1 MEPFNELHTNQ
12 TISCAFCCVC
22 ISLHA
27 YDHPDLRMGNAIGSR
42 KLETAAMAGGKVVLS
57 DGRVQNLEEET
68 TVAEIMLENPHHV
81 VVEFDPSSITFNKD
95 GKTVKKKL
103 TPLPADNTLEPG
115 KIYLV
120 LPAKR
125 SGGSGGGA
133 KSSSSSS
140 AVMTSEEIRKM
151 LFSATAMVRSSFS
164 YYEGILPWFTTR
176 SYNNS
181 NSPAVDAVVAATSV
195 GKLEAEEEGR
205 PEFLSRQL
213 SGRGWKPSLDP
224 IKEKKAK
231 KKIHQLLSF

>member
-1 MEPFNELHTNQ
+1 
-12 TISCAFCCVC
+12 
-22 ISLHA
+22 
-27 YDHPDLRMGNAIGSR
+27 MGNAIGPR
-42 KLETAAMAGGKVVLS
+42 KLETAAMAAGKVVLS

-68 TVAEIMLENPHHV
+68 TVAEIMLENPQHV

-125 SGGSGGGA
+125 SGSGGV
-133 KSSSSSS
+133 KPPSSSS
-140 AVMTSEEIRKM
+140 AVMTSEEMRKM

-164 YYEGILPWFTTR
+164 YYDGILPWFTSK
-176 SYNNS
+176 SYNNK
-181 NSPAVDAVVAATSV
+181 PAVDAVVAATSV
-195 GKLEAEEEGR
+195 GKLEAVTEEEGR
-205 PEFLSRQL
+205 SEFLSRQL
-213 SGRGWKPSLDP
+213 SGRGWRPSLDP

-231 KKIHQLLSF
+231 KKIHKLLSF

>member
-1 MEPFNELHTNQ
+1 
-12 TISCAFCCVC
+12 
-22 ISLHA
+22 
-27 YDHPDLRMGNAIGSR
+27 MGNVAGSR
-42 KLETAAMAGGKVVLS
+42 KLDAAGMAAGKVVLS

-68 TVAEIMLENPHHV
+68 TVAEIMLENPQHV
-81 VVEFDPSSITFNKD
+81 VVEFDPSSISFNNHQRKNND
-95 GKTVKKKL
+95 AKTVKRKL
-103 TPLPADNTLEPG
+103 APLPADKTLEPG

-125 SGGSGGGA
+125 NGGRAA
-133 KSSSSSS
+133 KSSSS
-140 AVMTSEEIRKM
+140 AVLTSEEMRKM

-176 SYNNS
+176 SYKNN
-181 NSPAVDAVVAATSV
+181 NPASDAVVAATSV
-195 GKLEAEEEGR
+195 GRLEAEMEEEDR

-231 KKIHQLLSF
+231 KKIHQRFLL

>member
-1 MEPFNELHTNQ
+1 
-12 TISCAFCCVC
+12 
-22 ISLHA
+22 
-27 YDHPDLRMGNAIGSR
+27 MGNAIGSR
-42 KLETAAMAGGKVVLS
+42 KLETAAMAAGKVVLS

-68 TVAEIMLENPHHV
+68 TVAEIMLENPQHV

-125 SGGSGGGA
+125 SGSGGGA
-133 KSSSSSS
+133 KSSSSS
-140 AVMTSEEIRKM
+140 AVMTAEEIRKM

-164 YYEGILPWFTTR
+164 YYEGILPWFTAR

-181 NSPAVDAVVAATSV
+181 NSNPAVDAVVAATSV

-231 KKIHQLLSF
+231 KKIHKLLTF

>member
-1 MEPFNELHTNQ
+1 ML
-12 TISCAFCCVC
+12 C

-27 YDHPDLRMGNAIGSR
+27 YDRPGLRMGNAIGSR
-42 KLETAAMAGGKVVLS
+42 KLETAAMAAGKVVLS

-68 TVAEIMLENPHHV
+68 TVAEIMLENPQHV

-125 SGGSGGGA
+125 SGSGGGA
-133 KSSSSSS
+133 KSSSSS

-176 SYNNS
+176 SYSNS
-181 NSPAVDAVVAATSV
+181 NPAVDAVVAATSV
-195 GKLEAEEEGR
+195 GKLEAETEEEGR

-224 IKEKKAK
+224 IKEKNAK
-231 KKIHQLLSF
+231 KKILHQLLSF

>member
-1 MEPFNELHTNQ
+1 
-12 TISCAFCCVC
+12 
-22 ISLHA
+22 
-27 YDHPDLRMGNAIGSR
+27 MGNAIGSR
-42 KLETAAMAGGKVVLS
+42 KLETAAMAAGKVVLS

-68 TVAEIMLENPHHV
+68 TVAEIMLENPQHV

-125 SGGSGGGA
+125 SGSGGGD
-133 KSSSSSS
+133 KSSSSS

-176 SYNNS
+176 SYSNS
-181 NSPAVDAVVAATSV
+181 NPAVDAVVAATSV
-195 GKLEAEEEGR
+195 GKLEAETEEEGR

-231 KKIHQLLSF
+231 KKILHQLLSF

>member
-1 MEPFNELHTNQ
+1 
-12 TISCAFCCVC
+12 
-22 ISLHA
+22 
-27 YDHPDLRMGNAIGSR
+27 MGNVAGSR
-42 KLETAAMAGGKVVLS
+42 KLDAAGMPAGKVVLS

-68 TVAEIMLENPHHV
+68 TVAEIMLENPQHV
-81 VVEFDPSSITFNKD
+81 VVEFDPSSISFNNHQRKNND
-95 GKTVKKKL
+95 AKTVKRKL
-103 TPLPADNTLEPG
+103 APLPADKTLEPG

-125 SGGSGGGA
+125 NGGRAA
-133 KSSSSSS
+133 KSSSS
-140 AVMTSEEIRKM
+140 AVLTSEEMRKM

-176 SYNNS
+176 SYKNN
-181 NSPAVDAVVAATSV
+181 NPATDAVVAATSV
-195 GKLEAEEEGR
+195 GRLEAEMEEEDR

-231 KKIHQLLSF
+231 KKIHQRFLL

>member
-1 MEPFNELHTNQ
+1 
-12 TISCAFCCVC
+12 
-22 ISLHA
+22 
-27 YDHPDLRMGNAIGSR
+27 MGNVAGSR
-42 KLETAAMAGGKVVLS
+42 KLDAAAMAAGKVVLS

-68 TVAEIMLENPHHV
+68 TVAEIMLENPQHV
-81 VVEFDPSSITFNKD
+81 VVEFDPSSISFNNHHRKNND
-95 GKTVKKKL
+95 AAKTVKKKL
-103 TPLPADNTLEPG
+103 APLPADKTLEPG

-125 SGGSGGGA
+125 SYSGA
-133 KSSSSSS
+133 TKSSSSA
-140 AVMTSEEIRKM
+140 AVLTSEELRKL

-176 SYNNS
+176 SNKNI
-181 NSPAVDAVVAATSV
+181 NPAADAVVAATSV
-195 GKLEAEEEGR
+195 GRLEAEMEEEER

-231 KKIHQLLSF
+231 KKMHQRFLF

>member
-1 MEPFNELHTNQ
+1 
-12 TISCAFCCVC
+12 
-22 ISLHA
+22 
-27 YDHPDLRMGNAIGSR
+27 MGNVAGSR
-42 KLETAAMAGGKVVLS
+42 KLNAASMAARKVVLS

-68 TVAEIMLENPHHV
+68 TVAEIMLENPQHV
-81 VVEFDPSSITFNKD
+81 VVEFDPSSISFNND
-95 GKTVKKKL
+95 AKTVKKKL
-103 TPLPADNTLEPG
+103 APLPADKTLEPG

-125 SGGSGGGA
+125 SSGSAA
-133 KSSSSSS
+133 KSSSAS
-140 AVMTSEEIRKM
+140 AVLTSEEMRKM

-176 SYNNS
+176 SYKNNI
-181 NSPAVDAVVAATSV
+181 PATDAVVAATSV
-195 GKLEAEEEGR
+195 GRLEAEMEEEER

-231 KKIHQLLSF
+231 KKIHQRFLL

>member
-1 MEPFNELHTNQ
+1 M
-12 TISCAFCCVC
+12 CVVLCLC
-22 ISLHA
+22 ISSHT
-27 YDHPDLRMGNAIGSR
+27 YHYPDLRMGNAIVSR
-42 KLETAAMAGGKVVLS
+42 KLETAAMAAGKVVLS

-68 TVAEIMLENPHHV
+68 TVAEIMLENPQHV

-125 SGGSGGGA
+125 SGSCGGA
-133 KSSSSSS
+133 KSSST

-176 SYNNS
+176 SYNNNS
-181 NSPAVDAVVAATSV
+181 NPAVDAVVAATSV
-195 GKLEAEEEGR
+195 GKLEAETEEEGR

>member
-1 MEPFNELHTNQ
+1 M
-12 TISCAFCCVC
+12 
-22 ISLHA
+22 
-27 YDHPDLRMGNAIGSR
+27 
-42 KLETAAMAGGKVVLS
+42 AAGKVVLS

-68 TVAEIMLENPHHV
+68 TVAEIMLENPQHV
-81 VVEFDPSSITFNKD
+81 VVEFDPSSISFNDRGRKSHG
-95 GKTVKKKL
+95 GKMVKKKL
-103 TPLPADNTLEPG
+103 SPLPADKTLEHG

-125 SGGSGGGA
+125 NGGSGTA
-133 KSSSSSS
+133 KSSGE
-140 AVMTSEEIRKM
+140 MTSEEIRKM

-176 SYNNS
+176 STYNNIS
-181 NSPAVDAVVAATSV
+181 NNPAADAVVAAASV
-195 GKLEAEEEGR
+195 GRLEAETEEEGR

-231 KKIHQLLSF
+231 KKIHQRLLF

>member
-1 MEPFNELHTNQ
+1 
-12 TISCAFCCVC
+12 
-22 ISLHA
+22 
-27 YDHPDLRMGNAIGSR
+27 MGNVAVTR
-42 KLETAAMAGGKVVLS
+42 KLDAATMAAGKVVLS

-68 TVAEIMLENPHHV
+68 TVAEIMLENPQHV
-81 VVEFDPSSITFNKD
+81 VVEFDPSSISFNNHHHRKNND
-95 GKTVKKKL
+95 AKTVKKKL
-103 TPLPADNTLEPG
+103 APLPADKTLEPG

-125 SGGSGGGA
+125 SCGGA
-133 KSSSSSS
+133 TKSSSSSS
-140 AVMTSEEIRKM
+140 AVLTSEEMRKM

-176 SYNNS
+176 SDKNIN
-181 NSPAVDAVVAATSV
+181 PAADAVVAATSV
-195 GKLEAEEEGR
+195 GRLEAEMEEEER

-231 KKIHQLLSF
+231 KKMHQRFLF

>member
-1 MEPFNELHTNQ
+1 
-12 TISCAFCCVC
+12 
-22 ISLHA
+22 
-27 YDHPDLRMGNAIGSR
+27 MGNAVGSQ
-42 KLETAAMAGGKVVLS
+42 KLEKAAMAAGKVVLS

-68 TVAEIMLENPHHV
+68 TVAEIMLENPQHV

-125 SGGSGGGA
+125 SGSGGGA
-133 KSSSSSS
+133 KSSSS

-164 YYEGILPWFTTR
+164 YYEGILPWFTSR

-181 NSPAVDAVVAATSV
+181 NNPAVDAVVAATKV
-195 GKLEAEEEGR
+195 GKLEAETEEEGM
-205 PEFLSRQL
+205 PEILSRQL

-231 KKIHQLLSF
+231 MKIHKLLSF